1 MHKRGM
7 PFLSA
12 YKSNN
17 MYDDA
22 LNKRKKSIVIKMIK
36 WKTSFVSNLFCFFAL
51 IPIRTPLSHG
61 QTKVHIS
68 AKKE

>member
-1 MHKRGM
+1 MM
-7 PFLSA
+7 PSIKNL
-12 YKSNN
+12 KE
-17 MYDDA
+17 
-22 LNKRKKSIVIKMIK
+22 KKSIVIKMIK

-51 IPIRTPLSHG
+51 IPIRTPLSLG